1 MNNYKLIALDLDGTL
16 NNTKK
21 VITDKTKA
29 ALIKAQ
35 QLGAKVV
42 LASGRPTAGLFREAE
57 ILNMKAYN
65 GMFLSF
71 NGAKVV
77 DYTTNNCIYDKTISS
92 DYTHKMLKHL
102 KNFKVNVMVAEKED
116 LLVEDL
122 DGYKSE
128 YEARINNL
136 KLKKVDDLDKYI
148 DFEPNKLLISA
159 EPEYL
164 ASVADAIKEPF
175 GDNLSIYFSTPF
187 YLEVM
192 ANNIDKALALDKIV
206 KHLGIER
213 EEVIAFGDG
222 HNDIPMIKYAGHGV
236 AMGNAVEDLKEI
248 ANEITLSNDE
258 DGIAYTLSKEFSE
271 IQFFNNK

>member
-21 VITDKTKA
+21 VITDKTKD

-42 LASGRPTAGLFREAE
+42 LASGRPTAGLYREAQV
-57 ILNMKAYN
+57 LNMKEYN
-65 GMFLSF
+65 GMFLSY

-77 DYTTNNCIYDKTISS
+77 DYTTSECIYDKALSS
-92 DYTHKMLKHL
+92 EDTHKMLKHL
-102 KNFKVNVMVAEKED
+102 KKFNVNVMVARGD
-116 LLVEDL
+116 YLIVEDL
-122 DGYKSE
+122 NGYKSE

-136 KLKKVDDLDKYI
+136 KLKQVDDLDKFI
-148 DFEPNKLLISA
+148 DFEPNKILISA

-164 ASVADAIKEPF
+164 SSVADEIKEPF
-175 GDNLSIYFSTPF
+175 KGSLSIYFSTPF

-192 ANNIDKALALDKIV
+192 ANNIDKSLALDKIV
-206 KHLGIER
+206 KHLGIKS

-222 HNDIPMIKYAGHGV
+222 HNDIPMIKYAGLGV
-236 AMGNAVEDLKEI
+236 AMANAVDDLKAA

-258 DGIAYTLSKEFSE
+258 DGIAYTLSKKFDG
-271 IQFFNNK
+271 IQY